1 MTTLRCDVLVLGST
15 LGGLVAATYLAR
27 EGLRVVLI
35 EEDVQSKR
43 PPALREPFLLSG
55 LDSQGGIRRVL
66 REVALPLRE
75 QQEIRSVLRPVQ
87 VVLPH
92 ARIEVMPDLDDMVD
106 ELAAYRLC
114 SADAAHAWLAASDR
128 RGDEAREE
136 LWNEGGLRHGRP
148 DTPGE
153 KPPAE
158 CVPFRAALHG
168 ALRAQDAPAGP
179 AASALLLRSARL
191 AVFRMP
197 HAGTPFLDLFR
208 RRLAHLYGE
217 IHATGGLALGG
228 DREHIEVALD
238 RGGFRARAL
247 VVAVPRE
254 PLWRTLAAG
263 GAPEWLPPGAPVK
276 HLPSRLFRVEAQ
288 ALPPGM
294 GDRTIVATGAS
305 EALRWYARI
314 PAPGHP
320 DIEWLLVQGPGAA
333 AQAEHDPFGELA
345 PFGTKGAVA
354 IDTGPQ
360 PRWDLDACELRIP
373 PGAPP
378 PSRTRVPVVY
388 VGPEPAAGLGFEG
401 EVLMA
406 RHRAREL
413 AKQLTQRQSTLS
425 FHRPL

>member
-1 MTTLRCDVLVLGST
+1 MRCDVLVVGST

-55 LDSQGGIRRVL
+55 LDSQGCVRRVL

-75 QQEIRSVLRPVQ
+75 QQEIRVVARPVQ
-87 VVLPH
+87 VVLPS
-92 ARIEVMPDLDDMVD
+92 ARVD
-106 ELAAYRLC
+106 VTPGTEELAQELAAYRLC
-114 SADAAHAWLAASDR
+114 TPDAARAWLESSDR
-128 RGDEAREE
+128 RGEEAREE
-136 LWNEGGLRHGRP
+136 LWNEGQLRHGRP

-153 KPPAE
+153 KAPAE

-168 ALRAQDAPAGP
+168 TVRALDAPPGP
-179 AASALLLRSARL
+179 AASAFLLRTARL
-191 AVFRMP
+191 AAFRMP

-208 RRLAHLYGE
+208 RRLSHLFAE
-217 IHATGGLALGG
+217 IHPTGALALHGER
-228 DREHIEVALD
+228 DHVEIELD

-254 PLWRTLAAG
+254 PLWRALAAG
-263 GAPEWLPPGAPVK
+263 GAPEWLAPGPPVR
-276 HLPSRLFRVEAQ
+276 HMPSRLFRVDAQ
-288 ALPPGM
+288 AVPLGM
-294 GDRTIVATGAS
+294 GDRTVVATGAAETLHWFS
-305 EALRWYARI
+305 RI
-314 PAPGHP
+314 PEPGHP

-333 AQAEHDPFGELA
+333 ARTEQDPFGELA
-345 PFGTKGAVA
+345 PFGTKGAIA
-354 IDTGPQ
+354 IDAGPQ

-378 PSRTRVPVVY
+378 PARPRVPLVY
-388 VGPEPAAGLGFEG
+388 VGPEPSAGLGFDG

-413 AKQLTQRQSTLS
+413 ARQLNARKPPVA